1 MTSGGH
7 AKTGGEVLSVDL
19 DAMRSWQLKSNQEL
33 EVPTWRS
40 GGEVP
45 NGAVEVKGRGVRASA
60 IFREASV

>member
-7 AKTGGEVLSVDL
+7 AKTGGEVLSLDL
-19 DAMRSWQLKSNQEL
+19 DAMCSWELKSSQEL
-33 EVPTWRS
+33 GVPTWHS

-45 NGAVEVKGRGVRASA
+45 NGVVEVKGRGIRAGA